1 MSQFTRVATDS
12 SPVADASS
20 GSVDI
25 NVESQP
31 LSEVTS
37 GCEYD
42 KFRQQLLVT
51 TLICSVVIA
60 FMLVWFYSTN
70 VVMNYAIGSL
80 VGLVYVRMLGRGVA
94 RLGPASRSTGSGARL
109 ALFAALIIVA
119 TRVESLEILPIFF
132 GFMTY
137 KAALFVYAFQTL
149 VPTRKS

>member
-1 MSQFTRVATDS
+1 MSQPTRLATDS
-12 SPVADASS
+12 PQVAGASS
-20 GSVDI
+20 SADS
-25 NVESQP
+25 NAESLP
-31 LSEVTS
+31 LSEAVSS
-37 GCEYD
+37 GGEYD
-42 KFRQQLLVT
+42 KFKQQLLVT

-60 FMLVWFYSTN
+60 FTMAWFYPAN
-70 VVMNYAIGSL
+70 VVMNYAIGSI
-80 VGLVYVRMLGRGVA
+80 VGLVYLRMLGRGVA
-94 RLGPASRSTGSGARL
+94 RLGPSSRSTGSGARL